1 MTGRSL
7 VTLTP
12 APPCF
17 NHFRVVMC
25 AKLYFLMNEK
35 MGFRSRQRV
44 QILAVPG
51 SSCMTSPGLKSLRA
65 NKEDSDTHHTG
76 LL

>member
-12 APPCF
+12 VPPCF

-35 MGFRSRQRV
+35 MGFRNRQQV

-51 SSCMTSPGLKSLRA
+51 SSCMTSPGLTSLSV
-65 NKEDSDTHHTG
+65 NKEDSDIHHTG